1 MSKLPIISGK
11 IVVRAFIKI
20 GYKIE
25 RQRGSHIR
33 LSHLQKKSLTVPN
46 HKVIG
51 KGLLRKLLR
60 NAGISVSEFI
70 TLLKN

>member
-1 MSKLPIISGK
+1 VSKLPIISGK

>member
-1 MSKLPIISGK
+1 MPKLPIISGK
-11 IVVRAFIKI
+11 EAVGVFVKI

-33 LSHLQKKSLTVPN
+33 LSCQHRRPLTIPN

-51 KGLLRKLLR
+51 KGLLRKILR
-60 NAGISVSEFI
+60 NANISVSEFI
-70 TLLKN
+70 KLI